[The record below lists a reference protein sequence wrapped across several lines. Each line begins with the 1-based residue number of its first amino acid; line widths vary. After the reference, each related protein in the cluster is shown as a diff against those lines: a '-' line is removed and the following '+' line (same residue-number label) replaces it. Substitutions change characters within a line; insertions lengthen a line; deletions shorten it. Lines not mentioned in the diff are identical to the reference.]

1 MKKNLKFVAAIVA
14 AVVMSACCGNNG
26 KACQNAEGCKAQCEQ
41 NCKANGEKCDKGCK
55 SEGEKCNKGECA
67 KHGKAQCEKDCKGE
81 GRTCAKA
88 GGEKCGKAHFCKKL
102 PVGVQLYSVRTD
114 LEQDFYGTLK
124 KVREMGYAG
133 VEFYGEYY
141 GNSVTQV
148 KRWCTELG
156 LIPFS
161 NHVPYQQMIDDVD
174 KVIAENTI
182 LGVQY
187 IVFPYMDEAS
197 RPGIDP
203 EQFKATVARLGE
215 VGAKVREAG
224 FQLLYHNHDFEFVT
238 LADGTVGYD
247 YIFSSNDRV
256 NLQNELDVCW
266 AQYAGFDPAEEIAKY
281 NGNVPVVHAKD
292 YYLEGKLSKAPYALI
307 GISTDNSM
315 KDDGGWFEYRPLG
328 MGQVDIPAVI
338 KAAIAAGSQWICVEQ
353 DEPCEGLSRL
363 EGIAKS
369 VEYLRSLDLM

>member
-1 MKKNLKFVAAIVA
+1 MRIKKIIAAA
-14 AVVMSACCGNNG
+14 LAVLLLAGC
-26 KACQNAEGCKAQCEQ
+26 AEK
-41 NCKANGEKCDKGCK
+41 KVEK
-55 SEGEKCNKGECA
+55 
-67 KHGKAQCEKDCKGE
+67 
-81 GRTCAKA
+81 TV
-88 GGEKCGKAHFCKKL
+88 FPKKL

-114 LEQDFYGTLK
+114 LEADFYGTLK

-148 KRWCTELG
+148 KRWCVELG

-161 NHVPYQQMIDDVD
+161 NHVPFQQMIDDID
-174 KVIAENTI
+174 KVIEENTI

-203 EQFKATVARLGE
+203 EQFKKTVEKIGE

-224 FQLLYHNHDFEFVT
+224 FQLLYHNHDFEFVK
-238 LADGTVGYD
+238 LPDGSLGYD
-247 YIFSSNDRV
+247 VLFSSNARE

-266 AQYAGFDPAEEIAKY
+266 CDYAGQDVCETIKKY
-281 NGNVPVVHAKD
+281 GNGGTPIIHAKD
-292 YYLEGKLSKAPYALI
+292 YKLEGKLNSAPYALI
-307 GISTDNSM
+307 GVNSDNSM
-315 KDDGGWFEYRPLG
+315 KDEGGSFEYRPLG
-328 MGQVDIPAVI
+328 CGQMDMEKVI
-338 KAAIAAGSQWICVEQ
+338 LTAMENGTQWICVEQ
-353 DEPCEGLSRL
+353 DEPSMGLSRL

-369 VEYLRSLDLM
+369 VEYLRGLDLM

>member
-1 MKKNLKFVAAIVA
+1 MKVRFSMILAGIA
-14 AVVMSACCGNNG
+14 AVSLLVACCGKG
-26 KACQNAEGCKAQCEQ
+26 EKKCCKQEEGCCGQKT
-41 NCKANGEKCDKGCK
+41 
-55 SEGEKCNKGECA
+55 ECC
-67 KHGKAQCEKDCKGE
+67 QQ
-81 GRTCAKA
+81 
-88 GGEKCGKAHFCKKL
+88 FCKKL

-114 LEQDFYGTLK
+114 LEKDFYGTLK
-124 KVREMGYAG
+124 AIREMGYAG

-141 GNSVTQV
+141 GNSVVQV

-161 NHVPYQQMIDDVD
+161 NHVPFQQMIDDVD
-174 KVIAENTI
+174 KVIAENTV

-203 EQFKATVARLGE
+203 EQFKATVKKIGE

-224 FQLLYHNHDFEFVT
+224 FQLLYHNHDFEFVKFP
-238 LADGTVGYD
+238 DGTVGYD
-247 YIFSSNDRV
+247 YIFSSNARENV
-256 NLQNELDVCW
+256 QNELDVCW
-266 AQYAGFDPAEEIAKY
+266 ADYAGFDPVEVLKKY
-281 NGNVPVVHAKD
+281 AGQTPVVHMKD

-328 MGQVDIPAVI
+328 DGQVDIPAVL
-338 KAAIAAGSQWICVEQ
+338 KAAIDGGSQWLCVEQ
-353 DEPCEGLSRL
+353 DEPNKGLTRL
-363 EGIAKS
+363 EGVAKS
-369 VEYLRSLDLM
+369 VKYLKSLDLM

>member
-1 MKKNLKFVAAIVA
+1 MFSKIIKFSAVIAAASMIIVSCA
-14 AVVMSACCGNNG
+14 GNG
-26 KACQNAEGCKAQCEQ
+26 
-41 NCKANGEKCDKGCK
+41 
-55 SEGEKCNKGECA
+55 
-67 KHGKAQCEKDCKGE
+67 
-81 GRTCAKA
+81 
-88 GGEKCGKAHFCKKL
+88 KCGKAGNCSKEGSCCCQFSKKL

-114 LEQDFYGTLK
+114 LEQDFYGTLR
-124 KVREMGYAG
+124 KVAEMGYAG

-141 GNSVTQV
+141 GIPVVEV
-148 KRWCTELG
+148 KKMCTELG

-161 NHVPYQQMIDDVD
+161 NHVPFQQMIDDVD
-174 KVIAENTI
+174 KVIEENTV

-197 RPGIDP
+197 RPGVDP
-203 EQFKATVARLGE
+203 EQFKAAVAKIGE
-215 VGAKVREAG
+215 VGAKVKAAG

-238 LADGTVGYD
+238 LEDGAVGYD
-247 YIFSSNDRV
+247 YIFSSNDRS

-266 AQYAGFDPAEEIAKY
+266 ADYASFNPADVLAKYAGNI
-281 NGNVPVVHAKD
+281 PVVHCKD
-292 YYLEGKLSKAPYALI
+292 YYLEGKLSSAPYALI

-315 KDDGGWFEYRPLG
+315 KDEGGWFEYRPLG

-338 KAAIAAGSQWICVEQ
+338 KASVDGGARWLCVEQ
-353 DEPCEGLSRL
+353 DEPCEGLTRL

>member
-1 MKKNLKFVAAIVA
+1 MFSKIIKFSAVIAAASMIIVSCA
-14 AVVMSACCGNNG
+14 GNG
-26 KACQNAEGCKAQCEQ
+26 
-41 NCKANGEKCDKGCK
+41 
-55 SEGEKCNKGECA
+55 
-67 KHGKAQCEKDCKGE
+67 
-81 GRTCAKA
+81 
-88 GGEKCGKAHFCKKL
+88 KCGKAGNCSKEGSCCCQFSKKL

-114 LEQDFYGTLK
+114 LEQDFYGTLR
-124 KVREMGYAG
+124 KVAEMGYAG

-141 GNSVTQV
+141 GIPVVEV
-148 KRWCTELG
+148 KKMCTELG

-161 NHVPYQQMIDDVD
+161 NHVPFQQMIDDVD
-174 KVIAENTI
+174 KVIEENTV

-197 RPGIDP
+197 RPGVDP
-203 EQFKATVARLGE
+203 EQFKATVAKIGE
-215 VGAKVREAG
+215 VGAKVKAAG

-238 LADGTVGYD
+238 LEDGAVGYD
-247 YIFSSNDRV
+247 YIFNSNDRS

-266 AQYAGFDPAEEIAKY
+266 ADYAGFNPADVLAKY
-281 NGNVPVVHAKD
+281 AGNIPVVHCKD
-292 YYLEGKLSKAPYALI
+292 YYLEGKLSSAPYALI

-315 KDDGGWFEYRPLG
+315 KDEGGWFEYRPLG

-338 KAAIAAGSQWICVEQ
+338 KASVDGGARWLCVEQ
-353 DEPCEGLSRL
+353 DEPCEGLTRL